1 MLMYVFGDNG
11 TIKLPAQVMVFR
23 SGEFLLV

>member
-11 TIKLPAQVMVFR
+11 TTKLPAQVMMLR